1 MSTIQLPGLLTG
13 IDTNT
18 IISQL
23 MAVEQR
29 TRDMYMDRKSLWE
42 ERKDA
47 LSTLQTKLESLRN
60 SVKALSDSQELRA
73 FKISSSDSDI
83 LTAEATYSA
92 FEGNHSVEINQLAT
106 AERWVHTTGLEYT
119 EDCVGA
125 GTFVYSYNHKE
136 TAITTTETTT
146 LEELIGLINNDAN
159 NPGVTAGLLY
169 YNGAYHLVLNG
180 NSAGSDY
187 TIFINASNTEVHE
200 AQSAFTVDDDN
211 ATLNSKII
219 ELDQFSGTLVSGEK
233 ITISSIDSKDHNG
246 NAVSGEL
253 VITSNTRLS
262 HLISEINDAFD
273 GRATATLVNG
283 EIRLTDHTC
292 GTSQMELT
300 LTYNPGSGSST
311 LDIPIISRSTQGG
324 STTANLTGFAESN
337 FTETQ
342 SAQDSKI
349 KVDGF
354 PSTSAVGEVQKLA
367 KTSVATAGNFT
378 LTYDGYTTAPIAF
391 SANIA
396 SIQAALVAL
405 PNVNTGDIAVSGSR
419 LNQAGDTTFTFS
431 STLGDVSLI
440 SINPSSLT
448 PSASSNYVMSEN
460 TKGSDGWINRSSN
473 TIDNVISGVT
483 LHLHDITDSGG
494 EQITLTRDI
503 KLVKDKLNAMVTA
516 YNSAAAYIKEET
528 AYDVDKKTAGALMGD
543 YVVSTIKSQLDLPLI
558 TQTRGF
564 VEDIDAFLTPGHIGL
579 ELDKDGEL
587 SLDTEVFDEAI
598 AKNYLGT
605 LAVIGANKTG
615 SSNSNTIKFYG
626 ASSNYTTAGTYDVR
640 IFGIDQEISSVK
652 IKLSTESTYHDAT
665 FSGNIITGDS
675 SFDDNGDPIYPENGL
690 QISIDLNQVEL
701 SEEEPLTATV
711 RVKQG
716 FTGAIEDVL
725 DRILK
730 LTNGPLQIDQD
741 NVSENVEYLQKRIE
755 TEVSR
760 LEQKQARLVAHF
772 AKMEKTLTLLQSQM
786 AALGLSS

>member
-1 MSTIQLPGLLTG
+1 MSIIQLPGLLTG
-13 IDTNT
+13 IDTGK
-18 IISQL
+18 IIAQL

-29 TRDMYMDRKSLWE
+29 TRDMYMYRKSLWE

-47 LSTLQTKLESLRN
+47 LSALQTKLESLRK

-92 FEGNHSVEINQLAT
+92 FEGNHSVVINQLAT

-169 YNGAYHLVLNG
+169 YNNAYHLVLNG
-180 NSAGSDY
+180 NDAGTDY
-187 TIFINASNTEVHE
+187 KIFINAGNTEVWE
-200 AQSAFTVDDDN
+200 TQSAFMVDNND

-233 ITISSIDSKDHNG
+233 ITISGKDHNG
-246 NAVSGEL
+246 NAISGEL
-253 VITSNTRLS
+253 SITSNTRLT

-292 GTSQMELT
+292 GTSKMELT

-311 LDIPIISRSTQGG
+311 LDIPTISRSTQGG
-324 STTANLTGFAESN
+324 STTANLAGFAASN

-342 SAQDSKI
+342 MAQDSKL

-354 PSTSAVGEVQKLA
+354 PSTSAVAEVQKLA
-367 KTSVATAGNFT
+367 KTQVASTGTFT
-378 LTYDGYTTAPIAF
+378 LTYDGYTTAPINF
-391 SANIA
+391 NANIA
-396 SIQAALVAL
+396 SIQAALEAL
-405 PNVNTGDIAVSGSR
+405 PNVGTNDVAVSGSR
-419 LNQAGDTTFTFS
+419 LNQAGDTVFTFS

-440 SINPSSLT
+440 SINPSGLI
-448 PSASSNYVMSEN
+448 PPENPKYVMSEN
-460 TKGSDGWINRSSN
+460 TKGNDGWINRSSN

-516 YNSAAAYIKEET
+516 YNSAAAYIKEKT

-626 ASSNYTTAGTYDVR
+626 ASSNYTTAGTYNVQ
-640 IFGIDQEISSVK
+640 IFGNDQEISSVK

-675 SFDDNGDPIYPENGL
+675 SFDDNGYPIYPENGL
-690 QISIDLNQVEL
+690 QISIDLNQVDL
-701 SEEEPLTATV
+701 SEDEPLTATV

-755 TEVSR
+755 TEVGR